1 MEKKTINLKETSFIQ
16 AINISAQWC
25 KEWEEE
31 LLSEEVLADR
41 IELIKT
47 KNGLRG
53 FFAYA
58 LSDRDCYLLDK
69 LPVSIVF
76 KFQEIG
82 ESVVEIIVKNLIMSS
97 AQVVLHEREKNLVY
111 KSNSENIA
119 ERCKNILRLLET
131 KSVTKTINKI
141 IKDFD
146 NLGNSFDNSKK
157 YDDQQKEFIKNQIY
171 DIAIKKA

>member
-1 MEKKTINLKETSFIQ
+1 MIKKAINLKETSFTQ

-25 KEWEEE
+25 KEWGED

-41 IELIKT
+41 VAELIKT

-58 LSDRDCYLLDK
+58 LSDQNCYLLDK
-69 LPVSIVF
+69 LPSSFVF
-76 KFQEIG
+76 KLQEG
-82 ESVVEIIVKNLIMSS
+82 GNNVVEIVIKNLIMSS
-97 AQVVLHEREKNLVY
+97 AQIVVHERENNLEY
-111 KSNSENIA
+111 KSNSENIS

-131 KSVTKTINKI
+131 KSVTKNINQI
-141 IKDFD
+141 MNNLD

-157 YDDQQKEFIKNQIY
+157 YDAIQKEFIKQQIF
-171 DIAIKKA
+171 DIAK

>member
-1 MEKKTINLKETSFIQ
+1 MKKKAINVKETSFTQ

-25 KEWEEE
+25 KDWEEE

-41 IELIKT
+41 IAELIKT

-69 LPVSIVF
+69 LPFSVVF
-76 KFQEIG
+76 KLQEIG
-82 ESVVEIIVKNLIMSS
+82 NSVVEIVVKNLIMSS
-97 AQVVLHEREKNLVY
+97 AQVVSHEREKNLDY
-111 KSNSENIA
+111 KSNSENIS

-131 KSVTKTINKI
+131 KLVTKNINKI
-141 IKDFD
+141 IKDLD

-157 YDDQQKEFIKNQIY
+157 YDDQQKEFIKLQIY
-171 DIAIKKA
+171 DITK

>member
-1 MEKKTINLKETSFIQ
+1 MKKKAINLKETSFIQ

-41 IELIKT
+41 IAELIKT

-58 LSDRDCYLLDK
+58 LSDQDCYLLDK
-69 LPVSIVF
+69 LPFALVF

-82 ESVVEIIVKNLIMSS
+82 ISVVEIVVKNLIMSS
-97 AQVVLHEREKNLVY
+97 AQIVVHDRENNLEY
-111 KSNSENIA
+111 KSKSENISD
-119 ERCKNILRLLET
+119 RCKGILRLLET
-131 KSVTKTINKI
+131 KIVTKTINQI
-141 IKDFD
+141 MNNLD
-146 NLGNSFDNSKK
+146 NLGNSLDNSKK
-157 YDDQQKEFIKNQIY
+157 YDHKQKEFIKSQIF
-171 DIAIKKA
+171 DIAN

>member
-1 MEKKTINLKETSFIQ
+1 MKKKAINVKETSFTQ
-16 AINISAQWC
+16 AINISSQWC

-41 IELIKT
+41 IAELIKT

-69 LPVSIVF
+69 LPFSVVF
-76 KFQEIG
+76 KLQEG
-82 ESVVEIIVKNLIMSS
+82 GNDVVEIVVKNLIMSS
-97 AQVVLHEREKNLVY
+97 AQVVLHEREKNLAY
-111 KSNSENIA
+111 KSNSENIS

-131 KSVTKTINKI
+131 KLVTKTINQI
-141 IKDFD
+141 IKDLD

-157 YDDQQKEFIKNQIY
+157 YDDQQKEFIKLQIY
-171 DIAIKKA
+171 DIAQ